1 MQVKYKAVIFHLQ
14 QMAIRRRIIKL
25 HTNTADICTKSNN
38 QNSTIMSIQ
47 ITYNG
52 GVYEV
57 KGLLNAQNGKS
68 LKNHFEV
75 LMNHSKGMVLSLN
88 KVLDIDS
95 SSVNI
100 ISDLY
105 RKAQKTTLFYIIER
119 KKVKELFSALN
130 YYDIYFNFF
139 LNIIP

>member
-1 MQVKYKAVIFHLQ
+1 
-14 QMAIRRRIIKL
+14 
-25 HTNTADICTKSNN
+25 
-38 QNSTIMSIQ
+38 
-47 ITYNG
+47 
-52 GVYEV
+52 
-57 KGLLNAQNGKS
+57 LLNAQNGKS

-100 ISDLY
+100 LICIEK
-105 RKAQKTTLFYIIER
+105 RKKRYVILLLLEG
-119 KKVKELFSALN
+119 KPKVKELFSALN